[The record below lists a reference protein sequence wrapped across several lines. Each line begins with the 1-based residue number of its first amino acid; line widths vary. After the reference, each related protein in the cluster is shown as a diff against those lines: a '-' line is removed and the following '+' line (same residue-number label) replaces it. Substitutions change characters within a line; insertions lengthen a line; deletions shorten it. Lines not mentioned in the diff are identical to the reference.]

1 MYFHSEAV
9 ASATQAVVNHI
20 KREKRLESVQFKYL
34 IDATRKYAIPLLD
47 YFDRVGI
54 TKRAPDN
61 TRYLGTKA

>member
-9 ASATQAVVNHI
+9 ATARQAVVDHLQ
-20 KREKRLESVQFKYL
+20 REKRLESVQFKYL
-34 IDATRKYAIPLLD
+34 IDATRKYALPLLD

-61 TRYLGTKA
+61 TRYLGPKV